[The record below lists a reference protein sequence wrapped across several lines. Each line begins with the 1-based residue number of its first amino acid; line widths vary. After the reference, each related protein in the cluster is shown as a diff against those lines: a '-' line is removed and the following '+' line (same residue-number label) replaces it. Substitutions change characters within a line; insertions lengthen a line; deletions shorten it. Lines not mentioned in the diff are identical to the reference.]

1 MGLSTPILTPSTT
14 TYFWYSPI
22 PNTGMC
28 NLLGINQSGTFYWD
42 ILFTAVPYRIVRDIS
57 VRFLRMISMRYHT
70 SIYT

>member
-42 ILFTAVPYRIVRDIS
+42 ILFTAVY
-57 VRFLRMISMRYHT
+57 
-70 SIYT
+70 